1 MNFESAWN
9 THSPLAMQRREAA
22 LARLTQWQ
30 ALQARAAEASARS
43 KPVFDK
49 RGQLLPRERVALLL
63 DPGAPFLPLCAL
75 AGFMQDTPD
84 PAHSIPGGGMIA
96 GIGFIEGVRCM
107 VVASDSGIEAG
118 AIQARGLE
126 KILRVQEM
134 ALENKLPFVHLVESA
149 GANLMQYK
157 VEGFVLGGAI
167 FRNLARLSAAGL
179 PVLTVQHGS
188 GTAGGAYMP
197 GLSDTV
203 IMVRGRSRAFLAGPP
218 LLKAATGEIASE
230 EELGGAEMHTSMSGL
245 GEYLCEDD
253 RHALGTARDVVAR
266 WDWAVNTLASG
277 AEREAKPPRHDPE
290 ELLGLM
296 PAHHREPIDMRELIL
311 RLVDDSDFLEFKSL
325 YGAATVCAQARIGG
339 HAVGLISNNGPI
351 DVAGANKATHFIQWM
366 CQLGHPIVY
375 LQNTTGNMVGKDSE
389 QGGMIKHG
397 SKMIQAVTNATVP
410 QITLQCGASFGAGNY
425 GMCGRGYAPRF
436 LFSWPGAK
444 TAVMGGEQAARTM
457 QIVAEAGMARKGITP
472 DPEKMQAQFDKIVA
486 LFEAQA
492 DAFYTSGLVLDDG
505 VIDPRET
512 RAVLSFCLDTCAE
525 SASRQPRAMPFG
537 VARM

>member
-84 PAHSIPGGGMIA
+84 PAQSIPGGGMIA

-375 LQNTTGNMVGKDSE
+375 LQNTTGYMVGKDSE